1 MGAPHWH
8 VLGAGAIGCLFADAL
23 HRGGCKTTL
32 VMRAGSRQKSLSIVV
47 EREGV
52 RREQQLDVV
61 TPDHKAVITH
71 LLVTTK
77 AYDVRDAVA
86 SIAHL
91 VTEDGVVLLL
101 ANGMGFAE
109 QVGRDWPHL
118 NIVCGTTT
126 EGAYRIDGQHI
137 HHAGRGETRIGR
149 TGQKEPPPWFGHWA
163 RAINPSLWDRN
174 IETALWSKLAVNC
187 IINPLTAVHGCLNG
201 ELTGRS
207 DLVAQVAAL
216 CDEVAHICR
225 AQGFA
230 EVAAALPHSV
240 AEVITGTAGNRSSM
254 LQDVQSGHR
263 TEIDYITGYL
273 LQVADRHGI
282 DAPHNRVLLESIK
295 NRDN

>member
-1 MGAPHWH
+1 MGEPHWH

-23 HRGGCKTTL
+23 HSSGGKSTL
-32 VMRAGSRQKSLSIVV
+32 IMRAGTRQKSISIVV
-47 EREGV
+47 EQGGA

-61 TPDHKAVITH
+61 TPEHREVISH

-86 SIAHL
+86 SVAHL

-101 ANGMGFAE
+101 ANGMGFTE
-109 QVGRDWPHL
+109 LVREDWPHL
-118 NIVCGTTT
+118 NIYCGTTT
-126 EGAYRIDGQHI
+126 QGAYRVDKQHI
-137 HHAGRGETRIGR
+137 RHAGRGETRIGR

-201 ELTGRS
+201 ELDGRS
-207 DLVAQVAAL
+207 DLAAQVATL
-216 CDEVAHICR
+216 CDEVAHISR
-225 AQGFA
+225 AEGFA
-230 EVAAALPHSV
+230 DIAAALPHTV
-240 AEVITGTAGNRSSM
+240 AGVIAGTAANRSSM
-254 LQDVQSGHR
+254 LQDVQGGCR

-282 DAPHNRVLLESIK
+282 DAPHNRALLESIK
-295 NRDN
+295 NRGN